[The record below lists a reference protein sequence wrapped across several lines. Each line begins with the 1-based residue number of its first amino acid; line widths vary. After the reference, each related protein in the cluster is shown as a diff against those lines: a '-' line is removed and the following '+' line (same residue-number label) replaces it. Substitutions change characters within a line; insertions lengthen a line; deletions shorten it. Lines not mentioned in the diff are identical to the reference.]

1 MSIDEKIKAGLVAL
15 SVVSALAVAAH
26 FGHLPAGYHPLLDA
40 IGPGPI
46 SH

>member
-15 SVVSALAVAAH
+15 SVISAIAVAAH
-26 FGHLPAGYHPLLDA
+26 FGHVSVSRPPLLDA

>member
-1 MSIDEKIKAGLVAL
+1 MSIDDKIKAGLVAL
-15 SVVSALAVAAH
+15 SVISAVAVAAH
-26 FGHLPAGYHPLLDA
+26 FGHVPAIHPLLDG

>member
-15 SVVSALAVAAH
+15 SVISAIAVAAH
-26 FGHLPAGYHPLLDA
+26 FGHVTTTHPPLLDA
-40 IGPGPI
+40 IGPGPV